1 MIYLYERGVLM
12 IFLDYCDDLKPILIT
27 AKNIVNLIKFGIP
40 IILIL
45 SRVVLCIIYTAY
57 FFRSNCTAIIH
68 EIHPAAA
75 AV

>member
-27 AKNIVNLIKFGIP
+27 AKNVVNLIKFGIP

-45 SRVVLCIIYTAY
+45 FGMIDLVNEVM
-57 FFRSNCTAIIH
+57 
-68 EIHPAAA
+68 
-75 AV
+75 AVKQDDMK